1 MMIDKLIASR
11 EITIKR
17 SLALA
22 DSPQPCVI
30 DSVTTVA
37 HRR

>member
-1 MMIDKLIASR
+1 LMIDKLIASR

-22 DSPQPCVI
+22 DSPPPCVI